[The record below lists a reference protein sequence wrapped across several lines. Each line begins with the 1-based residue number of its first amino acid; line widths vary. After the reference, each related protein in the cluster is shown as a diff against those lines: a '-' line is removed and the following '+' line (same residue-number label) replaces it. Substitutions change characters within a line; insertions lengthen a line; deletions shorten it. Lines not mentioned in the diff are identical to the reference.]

1 MANREALRDLHSRLA
16 TRLQAARSGDVGASW
31 LGVVSGGHNYL
42 LPLAQA
48 GEIFPWT
55 PIAAVPYTH
64 SWFNGVTNL
73 RGGLFGVVDL
83 SVFISDQWRSPLSDT
98 ERSDARFIT
107 FNPALETNGALLIDR
122 LAGLRHL
129 DAFATSSAPS
139 DDAPAYFGSVYLES
153 GGASWQEINLQI
165 LSRESHFLSISA

>member
-31 LGVVSGGHNYL
+31 LGVVAGGQNYL
-42 LPLAQA
+42 LPLGQA

-55 PIAAVPYTH
+55 PSMTVPYTQ

-83 SVFISDQWRSPLSDT
+83 AAFIAGERRALLSDSARA
-98 ERSDARFIT
+98 EARFVT

-122 LAGLRHL
+122 LAGLRHV
-129 DAFATSSAPS
+129 DAFSSS
-139 DDAPAYFGSVYLES
+139 ETLPAGAAEFFGTVYIEAN
-153 GGASWQEINLQI
+153 GVRWQEINLQA